1 MAANLILTPHLC
13 YSFLCTFIYTF
24 STGLPLLIDFVFFVQ
39 VTHHFLG
46 SVGSK
51 LLLMLLEDLS
61 TFMST
66 QRIIMFIETS
76 NQVTSCSMVPSER
89 RLGDLKLFFSCFP
102 ASIIS
107 VYGLSWKC
115 IFCLCRFQILVL
127 QNWW

>member
-1 MAANLILTPHLC
+1 MAANSILTPHFLC
-13 YSFLCTFIYTF
+13 YYILCTFIYNF
-24 STGLPLLIDFVFFVQ
+24 STRLSLLIDFVFFVQ

-61 TFMST
+61 TFTST

-102 ASIIS
+102 ASII
-107 VYGLSWKC
+107 
-115 IFCLCRFQILVL
+115 
-127 QNWW
+127 